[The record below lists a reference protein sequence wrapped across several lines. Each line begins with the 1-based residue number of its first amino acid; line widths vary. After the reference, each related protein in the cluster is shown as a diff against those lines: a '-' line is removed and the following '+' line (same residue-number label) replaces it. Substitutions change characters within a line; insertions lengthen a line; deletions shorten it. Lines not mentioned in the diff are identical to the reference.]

1 MSLSLKVLPVG
12 VFVVAMV
19 LAKLVAVWMPSTI
32 LPTQAVMPLVFVLIV
47 IGLFFGLSG
56 VGLFRRFKTTVNPVS
71 PEQATTLVTSG
82 IYRYSRNP
90 MYLGLLFCLLAW
102 ICYLGSLVA
111 LIVAPLFVIYMN
123 LFQIIPEEQVLTRLF
138 GEQYTAYCASV
149 RRWL

>member
-19 LAKLVAVWMPSTI
+19 LAKLVAVWLPGSFI
-32 LPTQAVMPLVFVLIV
+32 PTQAVLPLVIVLV
-47 IGLFFGLSG
+47 LLGLVFGLSG
-56 VGLFRRFKTTVNPVS
+56 VGLFRRFKTTVNPVN

-102 ICYLGSLVA
+102 TSYLGSLA
-111 LIVAPLFVIYMN
+111 AFICAPLFVIYMN

-138 GEQYTAYCASV
+138 GQQYQAYCAKV